1 MIPLGKSIADQRA
14 KLNQEKARAEKE
26 IYQLQN
32 KQKILL
38 NRLCKEERNAR
49 TSRLCRHGAI
59 LEGVFPAIV
68 TEDGE
73 SVKAFLIALSRL
85 PGARELEEKM
95 LNGRGTE

>member
-1 MIPLGKSIADQRA
+1 MGKSLTAQCA
-14 KLNQEKARAEKE
+14 EVEKKKARAEKE

-32 KQKILL
+32 RQKILL
-38 NRLCKEERNAR
+38 NRLRKGERNAR

-68 TEDGE
+68 TVDGE

-85 PGARELEEKM
+85 PGARELEGKM
-95 LNGRGTE
+95 LNGGGTE

>member
-1 MIPLGKSIADQRA
+1 MGKSLAAQRTELEM
-14 KLNQEKARAEKE
+14 KKAQAEKE

-38 NRLCKEERNAR
+38 NRLRKEERNAR

-85 PGARELEEKM
+85 PGARELEEEL
-95 LNGRGTE
+95 LNGGGTE

>member
-1 MIPLGKSIADQRA
+1 MNKSIADQWA
-14 KLNQEKARAEKE
+14 KLNQKKAKAETE

-38 NRLCKEERNAR
+38 NRIRKEERNAR

-59 LEGVFPAIV
+59 LEGVFPAIIAI
-68 TEDGE
+68 DGE

-95 LNGRGTE
+95 LNGKAAE